1 MTPRLAFLL
10 VCLPS
15 SLCAIAAAYLI
26 ATMAY
31 SDHPLAVTV
40 FLLLLF
46 VSILCQLVLFVGGE

>member
-15 SLCAIAAAYLI
+15 WLCSIANAYLI

-31 SDHPLAVTV
+31 SAHPLAVTV
-40 FLLLLF
+40 YLLLLF
-46 VSILCQLVLFVGGE
+46 LSILFQLLLFVGGE